1 MKAKYIIG
9 IIIIVVFISWGASA
23 FFKTTVKYVSF
34 DEARNATRTVQ
45 VAGKIDFDDVTFD
58 ADNSRLVFSIYDMEA
73 DDPIGADRL
82 KVIYKGVVPGNFDQA
97 TSVLVRGKPGQDG
110 FVAEKLLVKCP
121 SKYQGLADGT
131 QG

>member
-9 IIIIVVFISWGASA
+9 VAIIVIFIAWGASA

-58 ADNSRLVFSIYDMEA
+58 ADNNRLVFSIYDMEA
-73 DDPIGADRL
+73 DSPIGADRL

-97 TSVLVRGKPGQDG
+97 TSVLVRGKPGEEG

-121 SKYQGLADGT
+121 SKYQGLEEGA

>member
-9 IIIIVVFISWGASA
+9 GIIIIVFIAWGASA

-58 ADNSRLVFSIYDMEA
+58 ADNNRLVFSIYDVAA
-73 DDPIGADRL
+73 DSPAGADRL
-82 KVIYKGVVPGNFDQA
+82 KIIYKGVVPGNFDQA
-97 TSVLVRGKPGQDG
+97 TSVLVRGKPGEGG

-121 SKYQGLADGT
+121 SKYQGMVEESKG
-131 QG
+131 